1 MCALY
6 DRVYTL
12 SLHLNNQT
20 LEHNNCDKNI
30 DTGGLKY
37 LPHQRHITSA
47 AGCVFVPLIPLLHGW
62 QPPHRHLQTPKQTLC
77 YLLTHNFIFSIPT
90 FTQHHVYYI
99 EHVHEANTQHVH
111 VTPAQL
117 MRSGIG
123 QNTSCTVG
131 DFVFLFYKGDVV
143 LWLFMHVYSSYVDN

>member
-12 SLHLNNQT
+12 SLHLNNQTLEHNNYDRVYTLSLHLNDQT

-47 AGCVFVPLIPLLHGW
+47 AGCVFVPLIPLLHG
-62 QPPHRHLQTPKQTLC
+62 
-77 YLLTHNFIFSIPT
+77 
-90 FTQHHVYYI
+90 
-99 EHVHEANTQHVH
+99 
-111 VTPAQL
+111 
-117 MRSGIG
+117 
-123 QNTSCTVG
+123 
-131 DFVFLFYKGDVV
+131 
-143 LWLFMHVYSSYVDN
+143 